1 MSETL
6 ILPPPSVV
14 GESHTDGPPLFLLP
28 ARDAVERLLTLARMH
43 LGMEVAIV
51 SEFTGEEQVLR
62 HLEGDPEAFGL
73 QIGSPARLSETYCWG
88 VANGHLPP
96 VVHDARADV
105 RVRDL
110 EVTWEADIGSYIG
123 VPIRFSDGRL
133 YGSVCCLSHSASP
146 SLRDRDADFMTMV
159 AALLGQ
165 ELEAEWTAHQKRLET
180 FGRIREVLEGG
191 GLGVAFRPIF
201 DLDSLAIVGYE
212 TLPRFD
218 EGGSPERWFA
228 DADEI
233 GLAAD
238 LERAAIQVS
247 LAHLGDLPRGAYQ
260 WVSLSPRVMGSSTI
274 LDMLAEAP
282 GDRTI
287 VGLAPT
293 GQDGESGL
301 VEATHDLRARGLRIA
316 FDHVGGEPTALSAIY
331 RLQPEL
337 LRLDAGTVRGI
348 DADPPQRDVISFLVR
363 LGSEVGAVILAE
375 GIETRETLNLLR
387 DLGVAYGQGNALAP
401 PLSLDELAH
410 ERP

>member
-6 ILPPPSVV
+6 ILPPPSAV
-14 GESHTDGPPLFLLP
+14 GESDTDGPPLFLLP
-28 ARDAVERLLTLARMH
+28 ARDSLERLLALARMH
-43 LGMEVAIV
+43 LGMEVALV
-51 SEFTGEEQVLR
+51 SEFTDEEQVLR
-62 HLEGDPEAFGL
+62 HLEGDPEAFAL
-73 QIGSPARLSETYCWG
+73 HIGAGARLSDTYCWR

-96 VVHDARADV
+96 VIADARADV

-110 EVTWEADIGSYIG
+110 EVTWEADIGSYIAA
-123 VPIRFSDGRL
+123 PIRFSDGRL
-133 YGSVCCLSHSASP
+133 YGSVCCLSHSANP
-146 SLRDRDADFMTMV
+146 SLRDRDADFMTMI

-165 ELEAEWTAHQKRLET
+165 ELETEWTAHQKRLEA
-180 FGRIREVLEGG
+180 FGRVREVLERG
-191 GLGVAFRPIF
+191 GLGAAFRPIF

-212 TLPRFD
+212 ALPRF
-218 EGGSPERWFA
+218 EGGGNPQRWFA
-228 DADEI
+228 DAEEI
-233 GLAAD
+233 GLGAD

-247 LAHLGDLPRGAYQ
+247 MAHLGDLPRGAYQ
-260 WVSLSPRVMGSSTI
+260 WVSLSPRAMGSSTI

-293 GQDGESGL
+293 GRDGESGL
-301 VEATHDLRARGLRIA
+301 VEATHDLRAQGLRIA

-331 RLQPEL
+331 RLQPEV
-337 LRLDAGTVRGI
+337 LRLDVGTVRGI

-363 LGSEVGAVILAE
+363 LGSEVGAVILAG

-387 DLGVAYGQGNALAP
+387 DLGVAYGQGYALAP
-401 PLSLDELAH
+401 PLSLDDLAH

>member
-51 SEFTGEEQVLR
+51 SEFTGEKQVLR

-73 QIGSPARLSETYCWG
+73 QIGDTAALSDTYCWG

-96 VVHDARADV
+96 LVQDARADV

-110 EVTWEADIGSYIG
+110 EVTWEADIGCYIG
-123 VPIRFSDGRL
+123 APIRFSDSRL

-159 AALLGQ
+159 AALLGH
-165 ELEAEWTAHQKRLET
+165 ELEAERTAHQKRLET
-180 FGRIREVLEGG
+180 FGRIREVLERG

-212 TLPRFD
+212 TLPRFE

-247 LAHLGDLPRGAYQ
+247 LAHLGDLPRSAYQ
-260 WVSLSPRVMGSSTI
+260 WVSLSPRAMGSSTI

-293 GQDGESGL
+293 GRDGESGL

-331 RLQPEL
+331 RLQPEV

-387 DLGVAYGQGNALAP
+387 DLGVAYGQGYALAP
-401 PLSLDELAH
+401 PLSLDDLAH

>member
-6 ILPPPSVV
+6 ILPPPSVM
-14 GESHTDGPPLFLLP
+14 GESHTDGAPLFLLP

-51 SEFTGEEQVLR
+51 SEFTGEEQILR

-73 QIGSPARLSETYCWG
+73 QIGAPARLSETYCWG

-123 VPIRFSDGRL
+123 APIRFSDGRL

-165 ELEAEWTAHQKRLET
+165 QLEAEWTAHQRRLET

-212 TLPRFD
+212 TLPRFE

-260 WVSLSPRVMGSSTI
+260 WVSLSPRAMGSSTI

-293 GQDGESGL
+293 GRDGESGL
-301 VEATHDLRARGLRIA
+301 LEATHDLRARGLRIA

-331 RLQPEL
+331 RLQPEV

-387 DLGVAYGQGNALAP
+387 DLGVAYGQGYALAP
-401 PLSLDELAH
+401 PLSLDDLAH

>member
-14 GESHTDGPPLFLLP
+14 GESHTEGPPLFLLP
-28 ARDAVERLLTLARMH
+28 ARDSVERLLTLARMH

-73 QIGSPARLSETYCWG
+73 QIGATTPLSDTYCWR

-96 VVHDARADV
+96 VIPDARADV

-110 EVTWEADIGSYIG
+110 EVTWEADIGSYNG
-123 VPIRFSDGRL
+123 APIRFSDGRL
-133 YGSVCCLSHSASP
+133 YGSVCCLSHSANP
-146 SLRDRDADFMTMV
+146 SLRERDADFMTMI

-165 ELEAEWTAHQKRLET
+165 ELETEWTANQKRLEA
-180 FGRIREVLEGG
+180 FGRIREILERG

-212 TLPRFD
+212 TLPRFE

-260 WVSLSPRVMGSSTI
+260 WVSLSPRAMGSSTI

-293 GQDGESGL
+293 GRDGESGL

-331 RLQPEL
+331 RLQPEV

-375 GIETRETLNLLR
+375 GIETPETLNLLR
-387 DLGVAYGQGNALAP
+387 DLGVAYGQGYALAP
-401 PLSLDELAH
+401 PLSLDDLAH
-410 ERP
+410 DRP

>member
-387 DLGVAYGQGNALAP
+387 DLGVAYGQGYALAP
-401 PLSLDELAH
+401 PLSLDDLAH

>member
-14 GESHTDGPPLFLLP
+14 GESHTEGPPLFLLP
-28 ARDAVERLLTLARMH
+28 ARDSVERLLTLARMH

-73 QIGSPARLSETYCWG
+73 QIGAT
-88 VANGHLPP
+88 
-96 VVHDARADV
+96 
-105 RVRDL
+105 
-110 EVTWEADIGSYIG
+110 
-123 VPIRFSDGRL
+123 IRFSDGRL
-133 YGSVCCLSHSASP
+133 YGSVCCLSHSANP
-146 SLRDRDADFMTMV
+146 SLRERDADFMTMI

-165 ELEAEWTAHQKRLET
+165 ELETEWTAHQKRLEA
-180 FGRIREVLEGG
+180 FGRIREILERG

-212 TLPRFD
+212 TLPRFE

-260 WVSLSPRVMGSSTI
+260 WVSLSPRAMGSSTI

-293 GQDGESGL
+293 GRDGESGL

-316 FDHVGGEPTALSAIY
+316 FDHVGREPTALSAIY
-331 RLQPEL
+331 RLQPEV

-363 LGSEVGAVILAE
+363 
-375 GIETRETLNLLR
+375 
-387 DLGVAYGQGNALAP
+387 
-401 PLSLDELAH
+401 
-410 ERP
+410 

>member
-1 MSETL
+1 
-6 ILPPPSVV
+6 V
-14 GESHTDGPPLFLLP
+14 GESQTDGPPLFLQP

-73 QIGSPARLSETYCWG
+73 QIGAPARLSETYCWG

-123 VPIRFSDGRL
+123 APIRFSDGRL

-165 ELEAEWTAHQKRLET
+165 KLEAEWTAHQRRLET

-212 TLPRFD
+212 TLPRFE

-260 WVSLSPRVMGSSTI
+260 WVSLSPRAMGSSTI

-293 GQDGESGL
+293 GRDGESGL
-301 VEATHDLRARGLRIA
+301 LEATHDLRARGLRIA

-331 RLQPEL
+331 RLQPEV

-387 DLGVAYGQGNALAP
+387 DLGVAYGQGYALAP
-401 PLSLDELAH
+401 PLSLDDLAH

>member
-387 DLGVAYGQGNALAP
+387 DLGVAYGQGYALAP

>member
-14 GESHTDGPPLFLLP
+14 GESHTEGPPLFLLP
-28 ARDAVERLLTLARMH
+28 ARDSVERLLTLARMH

-73 QIGSPARLSETYCWG
+73 QIGATTPLSDTYCWR

-96 VVHDARADV
+96 VIPDARADV

-110 EVTWEADIGSYIG
+110 EVTWEADIGSYNG
-123 VPIRFSDGRL
+123 APIRFSDGRL
-133 YGSVCCLSHSASP
+133 YGSVCCLSHSANP
-146 SLRDRDADFMTMV
+146 SLRERDADFMTMI

-165 ELEAEWTAHQKRLET
+165 ELETEWTAHQKRLEA
-180 FGRIREVLEGG
+180 FGRIREILERG

-212 TLPRFD
+212 TLPRFE

-260 WVSLSPRVMGSSTI
+260 WVSLSPRAMGSSTI

-293 GQDGESGL
+293 GRDGESGL

-331 RLQPEL
+331 RLQPEV

-348 DADPPQRDVISFLVR
+348 DADPPQLDVISFLVR

-375 GIETRETLNLLR
+375 GIETPETLNLLR
-387 DLGVAYGQGNALAP
+387 DLGVAYGQGYALAP
-401 PLSLDELAH
+401 PLSLDDLTH
-410 ERP
+410 DRP

>member
-6 ILPPPSVV
+6 ILPPPAVV
-14 GESHTDGPPLFLLP
+14 GESRTYGPPLFLLP

-73 QIGSPARLSETYCWG
+73 QIGAPARLSETYCWG

-123 VPIRFSDGRL
+123 APIRFSDGRL

-165 ELEAEWTAHQKRLET
+165 KLEAEWTAHQKRLET
-180 FGRIREVLEGG
+180 FGRICEVLEGG

-212 TLPRFD
+212 TLPRFE

-260 WVSLSPRVMGSSTI
+260 WVSLSPRAMGSSTI

-293 GQDGESGL
+293 GRDGESGL

-316 FDHVGGEPTALSAIY
+316 FDQVGGEPTALSAIY
-331 RLQPEL
+331 RLQPEV

-387 DLGVAYGQGNALAP
+387 DLGVAYGQGYALAP
-401 PLSLDELAH
+401 PLSLDDLAH